1 MAVSVAE
8 YLGIDVENG
17 GQIFPAIGGKNTK
30 APCPFRQGECDKLSK
45 GNKPVCSV
53 RDSSGTIWIVCQHRL
68 CATAPKDSPLTD
80 YQMDV
85 LLAIGKTIW
94 VDDAQKE
101 DIAFKREAPVRT
113 KGRSDSRADYVMVP
127 TPHLLARNKN
137 DSIGPVVLEMQGGG
151 ETSNTGALTRMVE
164 KWENEPNCHLNLAT
178 LIAKDPTVG
187 TIEANAWR
195 RQQEQFLYKGN
206 VAVNSFGRL
215 VFAVGSKLYDYL
227 MKNLAATSMQDLRNA
242 NWTLA
247 LLGVSEDRSKAPGS
261 FGTGK
266 SVHLKIDE
274 SRLLFTSYQKFV
286 QALTNQGGSDP
297 QLFNGDFTLLDGT
310 SITISTRG

>member
-17 GQIFPAIGGKNTK
+17 NQIFPAVSGSGTNV
-30 APCPFRQGECDKLSK
+30 PCPFREGVCDKVSK

-53 RDSSGTIWIVCQHRL
+53 RDGSGTLWIVCQHRL
-68 CATAPKDSPLTD
+68 CATSPKDASLTD
-80 YQMDV
+80 YQVDV
-85 LLAIGKTIW
+85 LLAIGRTIW
-94 VDDAQKE
+94 VGDAQKD
-101 DIAFKREAPVRT
+101 DIAVKREAPVRT
-113 KGRSDSRADYVMVP
+113 AGRSDSRADYVMVP
-127 TPHLLARNKN
+127 TPRLLSRDKSG
-137 DSIGPVVLEMQGGG
+137 SIGPVVLEMQGGG
-151 ETSNTGALTRMVE
+151 ETSNTGALTKLVE
-164 KWENEPNCHLNLAT
+164 RWEREPNCENNLST
-178 LIAKDPTVG
+178 LVTQAKSVG

-227 MKNLAATSMQDLRNA
+227 MNNLAATTMQDLRDA

-247 LLGVSEDRSKAPGS
+247 LVGVSEDRLKSSES
-261 FGTGK
+261 FGTGN

-297 QLFNGDFTLLDGT
+297 QLFSGYFIQLDGT
-310 SITISTRG
+310 TFNS

>member
-1 MAVSVAE
+1 VAVSIAE

-17 GQIFPAIGGKNTK
+17 THIFPAIGGKNSNV
-30 APCPFRQGECDKLSK
+30 PCPFRQGDCDKVSK

-53 RDSSGTIWIVCQHRL
+53 RDGSGTLWIVCQHRL
-68 CATAPKDSPLTD
+68 CATAPKDSSLTD
-80 YQMDV
+80 YQVNV

-94 VDDAQKE
+94 VDDARKE
-101 DIAFKREAPVRT
+101 DIAVKREAPVRT
-113 KGRSDSRADYVMVP
+113 AGRSDSRADYVMVP
-127 TPHLLARNKN
+127 TPHLVARDKSG
-137 DSIGPVVLEMQGGG
+137 SIGPVVLEMQGGG
-151 ETSNTGALTRMVE
+151 ETSNTGVLTRMVE
-164 KWENEPNCHLNLAT
+164 TWENEPNCHTNLAT
-178 LIAKDPTVG
+178 LVAQAPSVG

-227 MKNLAATSMQDLRNA
+227 MNNLAATSMQDLRSA

-247 LLGVSEDRSKAPGS
+247 LVGISEDRSKASGS
-261 FGTGK
+261 FGTGE

-297 QLFNGDFTLLDGT
+297 QLFTGDFTLLDGKPFT
-310 SITISTRG
+310 T